1 MKDYDRTFT
10 GTSITTQQWYNHLFH
25 YFGSVSNGKELVEK
39 LKSLDWDKV
48 SVILVESEM
57 LELSDSGYMVADLT
71 SVLMFNTTTRFL
83 NK

>member
-39 LKSLDWDKV
+39 LKALDWDKV
-48 SVILVESEM
+48 SYLP
-57 LELSDSGYMVADLT
+57 
-71 SVLMFNTTTRFL
+71 VL
-83 NK
+83 